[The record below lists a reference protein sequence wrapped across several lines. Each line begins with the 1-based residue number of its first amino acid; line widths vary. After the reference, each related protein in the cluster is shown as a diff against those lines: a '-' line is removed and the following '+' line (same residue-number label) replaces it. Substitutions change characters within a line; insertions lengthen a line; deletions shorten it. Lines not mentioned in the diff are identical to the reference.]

1 MKNPTSRMILNAI
14 IKSLIFALVFFFL
27 KSCSVKA
34 SGSYVMFDS
43 HKFPTN
49 DFIYSPGG
57 NKLFTYYA
65 LSGDDLVTIDS
76 YEKGAFS
83 YYMATFCSDVS
94 EVTAYYNSGASENV
108 ATFNAYVSN
117 VPCTFLNG
125 YKAHIVYFWGQSD
138 PRYGTG
144 SSNTFDPYAKFT
156 FYGESASWQLLLLQ
170 SSTTSIDIDL
180 TTGGIISQNQEI
192 IDQNKSII
200 EQNQTLI
207 NQNDQ
212 IINGQKDVKDSIDKV
227 DDTMKN
233 DDVDSPDTSKW
244 SGVNASDGPISN
256 MVLMPI
262 TLLNAYINGINGSC
276 TSFNL
281 GNLYGTDII
290 FPCIDISNYLG
301 STLWNIID
309 VLFSGFMI
317 FMIGKKFVKIF
328 NDFTNLKDN
337 QVDELYGGGN

>member
-14 IKSLIFALVFFFL
+14 IKSLIFALVFFFF

-34 SGSYVMFDS
+34 LSVYINGDELTNKTYLFKGSGNTTFKIEGLGDNDSVMASDYNINQYNYYFAAVCTGLGVVSAYYSNISYSDQ
-43 HKFPTN
+43 T
-49 DFIYSPGG
+49 
-57 NKLFTYYA
+57 
-65 LSGDDLVTIDS
+65 
-76 YEKGAFS
+76 FS
-83 YYMATFCSDVS
+83 YYPTNSPCYYPNGVSGIVGYFYGKSDLGLS
-94 EVTAYYNSGASENV
+94 TSGTSFNPTAN
-108 ATFNAYVSN
+108 
-117 VPCTFLNG
+117 
-125 YKAHIVYFWGQSD
+125 
-138 PRYGTG
+138 
-144 SSNTFDPYAKFT
+144 FT
-156 FYGESASWQLLLLQ
+156 FYAPDSFSISLLNAGF
-170 SSTTSIDIDL
+170 SDSPFTIDY
-180 TTGGIISQNQEI
+180 GSQGIINSNYEIVLKNQEI
-192 IDQNKSII
+192 IN
-200 EQNQTLI
+200 QNQNII

-244 SGVNASDGPISN
+244 SGVNASDSPISN